1 MKIQPLK
8 NIADILENSSLTKL
22 VQRSNEINLLNFKI
36 QQILP
41 AQYRN
46 LYRIINLYDNLL
58 VIEVQNATIRQGFLL
73 QQSMLLDL
81 IQIDFPHI
89 TQLELKLNPNFK
101 SV

>member
-8 NIADILENSSLTKL
+8 NITDILENSSLAKL

-58 VIEVQNATIRQGFLL
+58 IIEVQNATIRQGFLL

-81 IQIDFPHI
+81 IQTDFPHI

>member
-8 NIADILENSSLTKL
+8 NITDILENSSLTKL
-22 VQRSNEINLLNFKI
+22 VQRSNEINVLNFKI

-41 AQYRN
+41 VQYRN
-46 LYRIINLYDNLL
+46 VYRIINLYDNLL

-81 IQIDFPHI
+81 IQTDFPHI